1 MHCPPGKTASAPPHA
16 LITGAS
22 SGIGTALSVALA
34 GRGYELTLMGRDRA
48 RLASVAE
55 TCRAAGART
64 SCIVCDVRDAQAME
78 TALGQAD
85 ARSPLGLVVANAG
98 VGGAGVLAKD
108 GHEPA
113 GLAREIVDVNL
124 LGVINTVA
132 PMQQPFIE
140 RRRGTFVLVSS
151 MAAFEG
157 LADAPAYAASKAA
170 VRIYGHGLR
179 RLLAPHGIRV
189 SVLTPGFVAT
199 PMSSSL
205 PLAPPF
211 LWSAQRAVDRIL
223 RGLDR
228 NEPEIAFPWQL
239 RAGLALARMLPVRA
253 VDFMMR
259 RSRHRLEQRS

>member
-1 MHCPPGKTASAPPHA
+1 MPGPPEKSASPPMHA

-22 SGIGTALSVALA
+22 SGIGAALAVALA
-34 GRGYELTLMGRDRA
+34 RRGYELTLMGRSGD

-55 TCRAAGART
+55 RCRAAGART
-64 SCIVCDVRDAQAME
+64 SCIACDVRDEQAMAV
-78 TALGQAD
+78 ALRQAD
-85 ARSPLGLVVANAG
+85 ERSPLGMVVANAG
-98 VGGAGVLAKD
+98 VGGASVLARD
-108 GHEPA
+108 GQEPA
-113 GLAREIVDVNL
+113 SLARDIVGVNL
-124 LGVINTVA
+124 LGVINTIA

-179 RLLAPHGIRV
+179 RLLGPHGIRV

-199 PMSSSL
+199 PMSGSL
-205 PLAPPF
+205 PLSPPF
-211 LWSAQRAVDRIL
+211 LWSVERAVGRIL

-253 VDFMMR
+253 VDYLMR
-259 RSRHRLEQRS
+259 TSRYRLEQRP